1 MFKWVKGF
9 LLCGGTFI
17 ASIGIAN
24 AQIAEVKV
32 GISEFDEEVIGVGWA
47 LGFADENSIAINAD
61 IVFDEPV
68 FLKWALSPQPY
79 IGALINLEGKTSY
92 GAAGL
97 LWRQELGEKLYTDFS
112 LGLAVHNGT
121 LNINF
126 GEGLTLSQIFDRF
139 DTEIEFGSRVLFK
152 PQLSVGYRVSEEWAG
167 EIYFEHLSHATLFD
181 DKDNDGVDIIGI
193 RAAKRF

>member
-1 MFKWVKGF
+1 MFRWRSA
-9 LLCGGTFI
+9 LSI
-17 ASIGIAN
+17 AFGAAFMSATSAH
-24 AQIAEVKV
+24 AQVAEVKA
-32 GISEFDEEVIGVGWA
+32 GISDFDEEIIGIGWA

-61 IVFDEPV
+61 IVFDEPE

-97 LWRQELGEKLYTDFS
+97 LWRQELGERLYTDFS
-112 LGLAVHNGT
+112 LGMAVHNGT

-126 GEGLTLSQIFDRF
+126 GEGQTLSQIFDRF

-181 DKDNDGVDIIGI
+181 DKDNDGVDIMGV